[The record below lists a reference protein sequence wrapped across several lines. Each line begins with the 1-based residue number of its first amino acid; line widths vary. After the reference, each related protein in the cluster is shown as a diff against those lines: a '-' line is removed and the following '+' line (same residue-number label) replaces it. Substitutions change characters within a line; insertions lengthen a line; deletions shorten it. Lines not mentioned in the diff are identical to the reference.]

1 MDSVD
6 LKRIIEKI
14 TEFEGLDIK
23 SIALK
28 ASVGRSYLSTTIN
41 STDPIN
47 LNKSRMV
54 RKLAAAFPG
63 YFKKNTKEHES
74 GDTSLKDDLIDSQR
88 NLIELQKSEIARLK
102 ENLKELDELRAIV
115 EEYHKGISSSETSAS
130 SEEKKS
136 NPYSRTVEQLSKGL
150 NPEYKKAGQNQP
162 GRPSNTTSG
171 RKSGKEE

>member
-102 ENLKELDELRAIV
+102 ENLKELARLKENLKELDELRAIV

-150 NPEYKKAGQNQP
+150 NPEYKKAEG
-162 GRPSNTTSG
+162 
-171 RKSGKEE
+171 